1 MKKILKKIIN
11 IIYPQTCSICG
22 KLNSNALCSKCSKK
36 LEKEYCFKKDNY
48 QDDFNKNFI
57 EHYYFFWYKDL
68 IRSQIIS
75 LKFNERP
82 YISQTI
88 AYFLKKMKK
97 SFEKLKIY
105 DIIIVVPVSR
115 KRRNERGY
123 NQSELIARAIS
134 KTLGIP
140 IVKNVLVKIKKTVPQ
155 SSLNKVQRAE
165 NSNGVYSAKNH
176 TKLRNKKIL
185 LIDDIYTT
193 GSTLNECANAL
204 IQKGIKREQIGVLTL
219 AKD

>member
-1 MKKILKKIIN
+1 MKKILEKIIN

-22 KLNSNALCSKCSKK
+22 KLNVNALCNKCSKK
-36 LEKEYCFKKDNY
+36 LEEEYFFEKDNY
-48 QDDFNKNFI
+48 QKEAEKNFI
-57 EHYYFFWYKDL
+57 EHYYFFRYKDL
-68 IRSQIIS
+68 IRRQIIS

-88 AYFLKKMKK
+88 TYFLKKMKK

-105 DIIIVVPVSR
+105 DIIVVVPVSKKR
-115 KRRNERGY
+115 KKERGY
-123 NQSELIARAIS
+123 NQSELLAKAIS
-134 KTLGIP
+134 KTLKIP
-140 IVKNVLVKIKKTVPQ
+140 IAKNVLVKIKNTVPQ
-155 SSLNKVQRAE
+155 SSLNKEQRAE
-165 NSNGVYSAKNH
+165 NAKGVYSASNYIKI
-176 TKLRNKKIL
+176 RDKKIL

-204 IQKGIKREQIGVLTL
+204 VKKGIKREKISVLTL

>member
-1 MKKILKKIIN
+1 MKDHIFL
-11 IIYPQTCSICG
+11 
-22 KLNSNALCSKCSKK
+22 
-36 LEKEYCFKKDNY
+36 
-48 QDDFNKNFI
+48 
-57 EHYYFFWYKDL
+57 
-68 IRSQIIS
+68 
-75 LKFNERP
+75 
-82 YISQTI
+82 QTI
-88 AYFLKKMKK
+88 AIFLKKEKK
-97 SFEKLKIY
+97 FWKIKIY

-140 IVKNVLVKIKKTVPQ
+140 IVKNVLVKIKNTVPQ

-165 NSNGVYSAKNH
+165 NAKGVYSAKNH

-193 GSTLNECANAL
+193 GITLNECSKC
-204 IQKGIKREQIGVLTL
+204 IDSKRN
-219 AKD
+219 